1 MAFGFRMPNI
11 GFRKRMSW
19 FDFSVAVFIGVIA
32 GVYTFKP
39 GLQDAKNVLERREA
53 LIEIQARR
61 KAELERGPHSAP
73 FIPLSHAFSLS
84 ALDLQA
90 QPVK

>member
-1 MAFGFRMPNI
+1 MAFGFRIPNI

-19 FDFSVAVFIGVIA
+19 FDFSIAVFIGVIA

-53 LIEIQARR
+53 LKEIQARR
-61 KAELERGPHSAP
+61 KAELEKGSLPTP
-73 FIPLSHAFSLS
+73 FISPSYSSLS
-84 ALDLQA
+84 LL
-90 QPVK
+90 